1 MPRPLDEVFSFFSD
15 AANLE
20 SLTPLSLR
28 FRILTVSTPQVQ
40 AGTLIRYRL
49 SLHGIP
55 FGWTTEIRTWDPP
68 HGFTDVQLRGPFAL
82 WHHTHRFESQA
93 EGTLIE
99 DIVRYRVPF
108 GLIGRVVNRIKVRRD
123 VKEIFR
129 YRGERIDELFP
140 KP

>member
-1 MPRPLDEVFSFFSD
+1 MPRPLDEVFAFFSD

-20 SLTPLSLR
+20 SLTPPSLR
-28 FRILTVSTPQVQ
+28 FHILTVSTPHVQ

-55 FGWTTEIRTWDPP
+55 FGWTTEIRAWNPP
-68 HGFTDVQLRGPFAL
+68 YSFTDAQLTGPFAL
-82 WHHTHRFESQA
+82 WHHTHRFQSQA

-108 GLIGRVVNRIKVRRD
+108 GPIGRLINRMKVRGD
-123 VKEIFR
+123 VEEIFR
-129 YRGERIDELFP
+129 YRRERIDDLFP